1 GQPAGVHVM
10 RANRDD
16 SSRPPGG
23 GQANEETNAV
33 LHECEPQTRPHT
45 RVGATDEPFLFTE
58 LLAKRLDDAY
68 AREHLLHRGL
78 GGAVERLR
86 RPGLT
91 AKAPAIDPHEDEED
105 G

>member
-1 GQPAGVHVM
+1 M

-16 SSRPPGG
+16 GSRPSGG
-23 GQANEETNAV
+23 GQADEETKAV

-45 RVGATDEPFLFTE
+45 RAGLTDEPFLFAA

-68 AREHLLHRGL
+68 ARQYLLHHRL
-78 GGAVERLR
+78 GGAVEHLHRA
-86 RPGLT
+86 GLT
-91 AKAPAIDPHEDEED
+91 AKAPAIDPHEEEED